1 MHFQPSIYRI
11 SSDKDIQKLYQSL
24 PRRIQDAIKRRDQ
37 INALRNGL
45 SIDDY
50 LYLISNPLNE

>member
-1 MHFQPSIYRI
+1 MYFQSSIYRI
-11 SSDKDIQKLYQSL
+11 SSDKGIQKLYQSL

>member
-1 MHFQPSIYRI
+1 MDYGIYGL
-11 SSDKDIQKLYQSL
+11 SSDQNIRKLFHNL
-24 PRRIQDAIKRRDQ
+24 PYIIQDAIKHRDQ
-37 INALRNGL
+37 ISALRNGL